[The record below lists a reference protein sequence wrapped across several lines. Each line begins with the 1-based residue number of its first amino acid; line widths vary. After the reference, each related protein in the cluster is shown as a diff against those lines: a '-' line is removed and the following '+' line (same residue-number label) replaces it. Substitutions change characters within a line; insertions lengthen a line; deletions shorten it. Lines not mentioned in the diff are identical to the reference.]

1 MKNVSDNLKEVYD
14 NEYSAEDTKW
24 RDLGGKQKALN
35 LIEIT
40 KGLDFEKVVDVG
52 SGDGAVL
59 EWLEKQNFKHDIN
72 SLEISESG
80 KKVIETRNLKSV
92 KEVKIFDGYNIP
104 FSDKQFNL
112 ALCSHVIEHVEHP
125 RILLR
130 EIARVSDYQVFE
142 VPIDFSLNVD
152 SEIKH
157 YLAYG
162 HINIYTPALF
172 KFLLKSEG
180 FEVIKEKFVFYDDE
194 IIKMTTKS
202 PIKYYKL
209 KFKNF
214 IVKSIPILKKTKPN
228 AYTVLCKHN
237 GESLKIF

>member
-152 SEIKH
+152 SKIKH

-194 IIKMTTKS
+194 IIKMATKS